1 MASEEPQQ
9 SPIEFA
15 SSFAR
20 KISGWWQKSAGSS
33 PYVSRANYRP
43 LSLNIHNQALLTI
56 FIKGMAQ
63 GILPLDQ
70 YRAFQAQDAVYFQKV
85 ATLYGNAAQEM
96 LERENFVFADFYSI
110 QSTKFLKLHKDFVDD
125 KKPKKLDMDQVG
137 NALQSYMRIQS
148 QEEPE
153 GLTMA
158 MLLCSMLCPELA
170 KSSAARFL

>member
-1 MASEEPQQ
+1 MNLHPRLPERSHDGGKKVPEAAPMFRGLFNS
-9 SPIEFA
+9 
-15 SSFAR
+15 
-20 KISGWWQKSAGSS
+20 
-33 PYVSRANYRP
+33 P
-43 LSLNIHNQALLTI
+43 LSLKIHNQALLTI
-56 FIKGMAQ
+56 FITGMAQ
-63 GILPLDQ
+63 GTLPLDQ

-148 QEEPE
+148 QEEPG

-170 KSSAARFL
+170 KSSAAKFL

>member
-9 SPIEFA
+9 SPIEFT

-20 KISGWWQKSAGSS
+20 KISWWWQKSAGSS
-33 PYVSRANYRP
+33 PYVSRAFNSP
-43 LSLNIHNQALLTI
+43 LSLKIHNQALLTI
-56 FIKGMAQ
+56 FITGMAQ
-63 GILPLDQ
+63 GTLPLDQ

-137 NALQSYMRIQS
+137 NALQ
-148 QEEPE
+148 
-153 GLTMA
+153 
-158 MLLCSMLCPELA
+158 
-170 KSSAARFL
+170 

>member
-70 YRAFQAQDAVYFQKV
+70 YRAFQAQDAVYFQKGLPCMV
-85 ATLYGNAAQEM
+85 T
-96 LERENFVFADFYSI
+96 
-110 QSTKFLKLHKDFVDD
+110 LHKKCWNERISFFFFIFT
-125 KKPKKLDMDQVG
+125 LFG
-137 NALQSYMRIQS
+137 LQS
-148 QEEPE
+148 
-153 GLTMA
+153 
-158 MLLCSMLCPELA
+158 
-170 KSSAARFL
+170 F